1 MNRKIACITGSS
13 RGIGKEIAQCF
24 AAGGYDIVLNCH
36 KDVLAME
43 QVKNMLE
50 STYAVRCFPL
60 VMDVSDS
67 VAVAQGF
74 EQIASEFGEVD
85 VLVNNAGISYFG
97 LLSDMNVAEWQQVL
111 STNLSSAFYCS
122 KALIPSMVRRKRGRI
137 LNISSIWGNS
147 GASYEVA
154 YSAAKG
160 GLNTLT
166 KALAKE
172 LAPSNIPVNAISCGV
187 IDTQMNEHL
196 SSEELAALI
205 EEIPACRL
213 GTPKEVG
220 QLAFLLSQAP
230 TYLTGQII
238 TMDGGFL

>member
-13 RGIGKEIAQCF
+13 RGIGKAIAECF

-36 KDVLAME
+36 KDTLAME
-43 QVKNMLE
+43 QVKHKLE
-50 STYAVRCFPL
+50 STYSVHCFPL

-67 VAVAQGF
+67 NAVSEGF
-74 EQIASEFGEVD
+74 ALVASEFGEID

-97 LLSDMNVAEWQQVL
+97 LLSDMTASQWQQVL

-122 KALIPSMVRRKRGRI
+122 KAAIPSMVRRKSGRI

-187 IDTQMNEHL
+187 IDTDMNKHL
-196 SSEELAALI
+196 SQEELDSLI

-213 GTPKEVG
+213 GTPEEVG

-230 TYLTGQII
+230 TYLTGQIV
-238 TMDGGFL
+238 TLDGGFL